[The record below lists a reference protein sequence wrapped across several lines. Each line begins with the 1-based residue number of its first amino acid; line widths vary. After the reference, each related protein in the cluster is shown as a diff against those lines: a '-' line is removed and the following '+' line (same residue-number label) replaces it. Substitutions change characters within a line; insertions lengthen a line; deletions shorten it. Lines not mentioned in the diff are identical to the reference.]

1 MTANDVIKV
10 ASCFVGYQEK
20 KTNANLDEFHGSNV
34 GSNNYNRFARDT
46 IGLWGNKQGMEWCT
60 SFVAAIFTYCAY
72 GDIRAIVNAGTRI
85 SALKAASDKAKAD
98 KFEKV
103 KDVQPYGKYGASCTY
118 QTKYYQQFLRWSYTP
133 HAGDQAFFKRGHT
146 GIVES
151 YDGKTMIL
159 IEGNSNN
166 RVERRAYSFPNDK
179 FSGFGRP
186 YYKANATVPKEEP
199 TTAQT
204 HTVVAGDTPE
214 RIARKYGITTKALL
228 DANKAKYPTITIDF
242 IRDGWVLTIP
252 NAPKFTAYTGK
263 VTSSNGLNVREGN
276 NISYKKIGVLKLNQ
290 TVTILEEKS
299 GWGRINYN
307 GKDGWIC
314 LNWIERTK

>member
-1 MTANDVIKV
+1 MTAQDVIKV

-20 KTNANLDEFHGSNV
+20 KSNSQLDDPHANV
-34 GSNNYNRFARDT
+34 GSANYNRFARDT
-46 IGLWGNKQGMEWCT
+46 KGFWGDKQGKEWCT

-72 GDIRAIVNAGTRI
+72 GDIAKILNKDIRN
-85 SALKAASDKAKAD
+85 SALNLAVVNAKAD
-98 KFEKV
+98 KFAKV

-133 HAGDQAFFKRGHT
+133 HVGDQAFFKRGHT

-166 RVERRAYSFPNDK
+166 RVERRAYSFPNSK
-179 FSGFGRP
+179 FTGFGRP
-186 YYKANATVPKEEP
+186 YYKANATVEVPKE
-199 TTAQT
+199 TTATLT
-204 HTVVAGDTPE
+204 HTVVSGDTPE
-214 RIARKYGITTKALL
+214 RIARKYGISPAELL
-228 DANKAKYPTITIDF
+228 AANKKKYPTITIDF
-242 IRDGWVLTIP
+242 IRDGWQLIIP
-252 NAPKFTAYTGK
+252 TSFVAYKGK
-263 VTSSNGLNVREGN
+263 VTSENGLNVRTGN
-276 NISYKKIGVLKLNQ
+276 NISYKKIGALKYNT

-314 LNWIERTK
+314 LNWIKKV

>member
-1 MTANDVIKV
+1 MTVSDVLKI
-10 ASCFVGYQEK
+10 AGFFVGYQEK
-20 KTNANLDEFHGSNV
+20 KTNANLDDFHANV
-34 GSNNYNRFARDT
+34 GSNNYNKFARDT
-46 IGLWGNKQGMEWCT
+46 KGFWGDKQGKEWCT
-60 SFVAAIFTYCAY
+60 SFVAAIFTYACY
-72 GDIRAIVNAGTRI
+72 GDVAKIINKDTSV
-85 SALKAASDKAKAD
+85 SACNTASSKAKAD
-98 KFEKV
+98 KFAKV

-179 FSGFGRP
+179 FTGFGRP

-199 TTAQT
+199 TTLT

-214 RIARKYGITTKALL
+214 RIARKYGITVQQLL
-228 DANKAKYPTITIDF
+228 DANKTKYPRITKDLIV
-242 IRDGWVLTIP
+242 DGWKLIIP
-252 NAPKFTAYTGK
+252 PASFKSYKGQ
-263 VTSSNGLNVREGN
+263 VTSSNGLNIREGN

-314 LNWIERTK
+314 LNWIKKV

>member
-1 MTANDVIKV
+1 MTVSDVLKI
-10 ASCFVGYQEK
+10 AGFFVGYQEK
-20 KTNANLDEFHGSNV
+20 KTNTNLDDFHANV
-34 GSNNYNRFARDT
+34 GSNNYNKFARDT
-46 IGLWGNKQGMEWCT
+46 KGFWGDKQGKEWCT
-60 SFVAAIFTYCAY
+60 SFVAAVFTYACY
-72 GDIRAIVNAGTRI
+72 GDVAKIINKDTSV
-85 SALKAASDKAKAD
+85 SACNTASSKAKAD

-103 KDVQPYGKYGASCTY
+103 KDVQPYGEYGASCTY

-179 FSGFGRP
+179 FTGFGRP

-199 TTAQT
+199 KQT
-204 HTVVAGDTPE
+204 LHTVVSTDTPE
-214 RIARKYGITTKALL
+214 KIARKYGITTKALL
-228 DANKAKYPTITIDF
+228 EANKAKYPTITIDF
-242 IRDGWVLTIP
+242 IRDGWQLIIP
-252 NAPKFTAYTGK
+252 TFVAYTGK
-263 VTSSNGLNVREGN
+263 VTSESGLNVRTGN
-276 NISYKKIGVLKLNQ
+276 NIGYKKIGVLKLNQ

-307 GKDGWIC
+307 GKDGWCC
-314 LNWIERTK
+314 LNWIKKV

>member
-1 MTANDVIKV
+1 MTAQDVIKV

-20 KTNANLDEFHGSNV
+20 KTNANLDEYHGSNV
-34 GSNNYNRFARDT
+34 GANNYNRFARDS

-60 SFVAAIFTYCAY
+60 SFVSAIFTYCAY

-85 SALKAASDKAKAD
+85 SALKTASDKAKAD
-98 KFEKV
+98 NFAKV

-118 QTKYYQQFLRWSYTP
+118 QTKYYQQYLRWSYTP
-133 HAGDQAFFKRGHT
+133 HACDQAFFKRGHT

-186 YYKANATVPKEEP
+186 YYKEEVAPSIPKEEP
-199 TTAQT
+199 KQIL
-204 HTVVAGDTPE
+204 HTVVSTDTPE
-214 RIARKYGITTKALL
+214 KIARKYGISPAELL
-228 DANKAKYPTITIDF
+228 AANKKKYPTITIDF
-242 IRDGWVLTIP
+242 IRDGWQLIIP
-252 NAPKFTAYTGK
+252 TSFVAYTGK
-263 VTSSNGLNVREGN
+263 VTSENGLNVREGN

-299 GWGRINYN
+299 GWGRIKYMT
-307 GKDGWIC
+307 KDGWIC
-314 LNWIERTK
+314 LNWIKKV

>member
-1 MTANDVIKV
+1 MTVSDVLKV
-10 ASCFVGYQEK
+10 ASIFVGYCEK
-20 KTNANLDEFHGSNV
+20 KTNAQLDDPHANA

-60 SFVAAIFTYCAY
+60 SWVSAIMTYCAY
-72 GDIRAIVNAGTRI
+72 GDIKAILNPETRI
-85 SALKAASDKAKAD
+85 SALKTASDKAKAD
-98 KFEKV
+98 GFAMV
-103 KDVQPYGKYGASCTY
+103 KDVQPYGKYGASCAY

-214 RIARKYGITTKALL
+214 RIARKYGITVQQLL
-228 DANKAKYPTITIDF
+228 DANKTKYPRITKDLIV
-242 IRDGWVLTIP
+242 DGWKLIIP
-252 NAPKFTAYTGK
+252 SASFKAYTGK
-263 VTSSNGLNVREGN
+263 VTSENGLNIREGN

-299 GWGRINYN
+299 GWGRLNYN

-314 LNWIERTK
+314 LNWIKKV